1 MRKMKGKPMATKEL
15 VDYAIE
21 FLRYRRTLIFSF
33 VLFFLLGY
41 LIAFLMP
48 KYYRAEVVILPPQP
62 ELKTG
67 FSEMALPLSGF
78 IGLNFFD
85 QETNRYLA
93 ILNSRTLREALIKK
107 MNLMEVYD
115 VKYLDEALE
124 QLNENTEIEIDNEG
138 TIRIKVLDRQPQR
151 AAKLANLYVR
161 YLDSLYTKIVVEK
174 ARFDRIYL
182 ARQLQKTKAE
192 LDSIENTMK
201 RFQEI
206 YGIISLPEQIEAT
219 LKAYADLLGQK
230 IAQEIQLQVMSK
242 SRQPTHPDIVALKS
256 SIQAIQE
263 RLNTI
268 NQAERAT
275 ESILLPLENL
285 PALSKQ
291 YADLYREVETRN
303 KVYAILLAEYERAK
317 IEEAKT
323 TPRVQIL
330 DPAVPPRK
338 RAKPKR
344 ILTAAVVATSSTLI
358 LSLFLLLSVHLQFI
372 REINP
377 ERHRKLTVLLDRLIL
392 PSGIFKKK
400 RGS

>member
-1 MRKMKGKPMATKEL
+1 MKGKPMATKEL